1 MNIESI
7 LQNFQRLHPKYISLD
22 LERIT
27 QLLSDLG
34 DPHLSL
40 PPTIHVAGTNG
51 KGSTISFLKYILEE
65 SKLKVHT
72 YTSPHLVH
80 FNERIRLNG
89 DVIKNKY
96 LFETLLE
103 VEKKNQNREITF
115 FEITTALAFLIFSRI
130 RADFLLLEVG
140 LGGRLDATNVLP
152 EVDASIIT
160 LIDYDHEH
168 FLGNNLKNIAVEKS
182 GIIKKNCPVFTFN
195 QKKEVLEVIIKQA
208 KSLNAPLYI
217 LDKNISRIINKD
229 GSQTINI
236 DKKNYFIPPPSLFG
250 SHQIDNA
257 ALASSCAIIISQ
269 KFRKRSFKCLL
280 GGVSKVKWPGRTQQL
295 FSGKLVT
302 KLIHEKPRV
311 IILDGAH
318 NKSGSIALS
327 NTLKNL
333 HNGKWLLLFGY
344 LKTRNPED
352 FLKIMRRVSDKI
364 ITIKIPNQKEAFSE
378 IELSKIASNI
388 GFNSTP
394 AYSINDS
401 INKIKDIDLPIC
413 ICGSLYLVGK
423 ILKENET
430 IPS

>member
-51 KGSTISFLKYILEE
+51 KGSKISFLKYILEE

-229 GSQTINI
+229 GSQTI
-236 DKKNYFIPPPSLFG
+236 
-250 SHQIDNA
+250 
-257 ALASSCAIIISQ
+257 
-269 KFRKRSFKCLL
+269 
-280 GGVSKVKWPGRTQQL
+280 
-295 FSGKLVT
+295 
-302 KLIHEKPRV
+302 
-311 IILDGAH
+311 
-318 NKSGSIALS
+318 SI
-327 NTLKNL
+327 T
-333 HNGKWLLLFGY
+333 
-344 LKTRNPED
+344 
-352 FLKIMRRVSDKI
+352 
-364 ITIKIPNQKEAFSE
+364 
-378 IELSKIASNI
+378 
-388 GFNSTP
+388 
-394 AYSINDS
+394 
-401 INKIKDIDLPIC
+401 
-413 ICGSLYLVGK
+413 
-423 ILKENET
+423 
-430 IPS
+430 